1 MYDPA
6 LQPTVLEKLETW
18 GRLTE
23 SDLRAMLTPVD
34 RIRLRDDMLKDLES
48 EGLLTIRIVGDEP
61 VFSLTERGGQWLREH
76 RSGA

>member
-6 LQPTVLEKLETW
+6 LRPRVLEKLAKW

-34 RIRLRDDMLKDLES
+34 RIRLRDDLLKDLEC
-48 EGLLTIRIVGDEP
+48 ERLLTIRIVGDEP
-61 VFSLTERGGQWLREH
+61 VFSLTERGREWLQEH
-76 RSGA
+76 SSGA